1 MGTLLKL
8 AAPFVIH
15 LLLFGGCGGAVC
27 LHLLL
32 SASGEVI
39 SDLATSVIGLLG
51 GTALY
56 TSQVKTVRYL
66 EIIAVTYLLGSLFLG
81 LLADDVE
88 DAIFKSLLVL

>member
-15 LLLFGGCGGAVC
+15 LLLFGGCGGAVR

-51 GTALY
+51 GTAL
-56 TSQVKTVRYL
+56 
-66 EIIAVTYLLGSLFLG
+66 LGSLFLG